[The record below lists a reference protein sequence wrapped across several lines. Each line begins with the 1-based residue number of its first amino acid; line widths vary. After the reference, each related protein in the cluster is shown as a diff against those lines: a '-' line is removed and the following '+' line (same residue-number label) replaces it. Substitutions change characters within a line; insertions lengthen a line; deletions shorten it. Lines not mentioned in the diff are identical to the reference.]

1 MTRKTALIL
10 ASIVALVHLLLA
22 CYYASI
28 TPYRTPGIL
37 LGQRGPDGG
46 PAKIPDVGAPDER
59 QHANYV
65 LHLLDGKGFPVLDPK
80 DPNLGENYQSHQP
93 PLFYLLEAGWTKI
106 TSADIESSSD
116 GLKVRSLNALIGAV
130 TVVGVFFVGLWGF
143 KREDVGVI
151 AATFA
156 ALLPMNCALSG
167 SLSNDPLLY
176 CLVTWTLAFCAK
188 GIREGWDLKLA
199 IATGVATGLAIITK
213 TTAVA
218 LLPAL
223 LLAAYLSNP
232 RPNAK
237 TILAVFAPTVVVA
250 LPWLLRNK
258 SLYGDFFGMRA
269 FNEAFVNSPQAS
281 TFIDGFGAFSYWTD
295 WVGWWT
301 ARSFFGA
308 FGYMDIFLNERG
320 TPATGPQ
327 APNALYRVL
336 IALMVLAFISW
347 LVRLKADEWK
357 SSRSVQVLLGA
368 FTAIVLVL
376 FALFNMRYFQ
386 GQARYVFPAIAPIGI
401 GVAMGILNVAQ
412 KKWRVGWGVLT
423 AILLALNIFALSR
436 LPGEFQRRTG
446 LLSQRIFESEP
457 VLIPSFSA
465 SNCRDLPGV

>member
-213 TTAVA
+213 TTERQNDPRRSRTHRGRCSA
-218 LLPAL
+218 L
-223 LLAAYLSNP
+223 
-232 RPNAK
+232 
-237 TILAVFAPTVVVA
+237 
-250 LPWLLRNK
+250 
-258 SLYGDFFGMRA
+258 
-269 FNEAFVNSPQAS
+269 AS
-281 TFIDGFGAFSYWTD
+281 
-295 WVGWWT
+295 
-301 ARSFFGA
+301 
-308 FGYMDIFLNERG
+308 
-320 TPATGPQ
+320 Q
-327 APNALYRVL
+327 
-336 IALMVLAFISW
+336 
-347 LVRLKADEWK
+347 K
-357 SSRSVQVLLGA
+357 QVLVWRFLRHEGLQRSIRQFTPGIHLHRWLRRFFLLDGLGR
-368 FTAIVLVL
+368 LVD
-376 FALFNMRYFQ
+376 
-386 GQARYVFPAIAPIGI
+386 
-401 GVAMGILNVAQ
+401 
-412 KKWRVGWGVLT
+412 
-423 AILLALNIFALSR
+423 
-436 LPGEFQRRTG
+436 RT
-446 LLSQRIFESEP
+446 
-457 VLIPSFSA
+457 
-465 SNCRDLPGV
+465 